1 MYLKIL
7 LQNKYIY
14 KIGSSAILIINLIK
28 NILNIYDDNMYKLME
43 ANMKLQVLV
52 SCMHQQDYSLLE
64 KMNIQTDA
72 IIINQCDINKFEDIK
87 YRNNL
92 VKFISL
98 NERGVGK
105 SRNNALLRADSDIC
119 LFADEDV
126 SYVDGYEDIIIKAFK
141 KNPDADIILFN
152 LESTNKQRPIYQ
164 ITKEKRVRKYNF
176 LKYGTVRIA
185 AKVSSL
191 RKANVHF
198 SLLFGGGTKYG
209 SGEDSQFLKDCI
221 SRGLKIYASPK
232 KIGYVS
238 QDSSCWFE
246 GYNEKYFH
254 DKGALYYCI
263 SNKYSKLLCLQFLLR
278 KRKKVCENIDIIRAY
293 KLMVSGIK
301 DFK

>member
-1 MYLKIL
+1 
-7 LQNKYIY
+7 
-14 KIGSSAILIINLIK
+14 
-28 NILNIYDDNMYKLME
+28 
-43 ANMKLQVLV
+43 MKLQVLV
-52 SCMHQQDYSLLE
+52 SSMYQNDYSLLD

-72 IIINQCDINKFEDIK
+72 IIINQCDRNQFEDIK
-87 YRNNL
+87 YKNNL

-98 NERGVGK
+98 NERGVGR

-126 SYVDGYEDIIIKAFK
+126 SYVDGYEDIIIDAFK
-141 KNPDADIILFN
+141 KYPDADIIVFN

-164 ITKEKRVRKYNF
+164 ITKEHRIRKYNF

-209 SGEDSQFLKDCI
+209 SGEDSLFLKDCI
-221 SRGLKIYASPK
+221 TRGLKMYAVPQ

-238 QDSSCWFE
+238 QDDSCWFR

-263 SNKYSKLLCLQFLLR
+263 SNRYSKLLCLQFLIR
-278 KRKKVCENIDIIRAY
+278 KRKKLCKDIDVMTAY
-293 KLMVSGIK
+293 KLMLNGIE

>member
-7 LQNKYIY
+7 LQNKSIY

-152 LESTNKQRPIYQ
+152 LESTNKQIPIYQ

-209 SGEDSQFLKDCI
+209 SGEDSLFLKDCI
-221 SRGLKIYASPK
+221 SRGLKI
-232 KIGYVS
+232 
-238 QDSSCWFE
+238 
-246 GYNEKYFH
+246 
-254 DKGALYYCI
+254 
-263 SNKYSKLLCLQFLLR
+263 
-278 KRKKVCENIDIIRAY
+278 
-293 KLMVSGIK
+293 
-301 DFK
+301 

>member
-1 MYLKIL
+1 MYASTR
-7 LQNKYIY
+7 LQFIRN
-14 KIGSSAILIINLIK
+14 
-28 NILNIYDDNMYKLME
+28 
-43 ANMKLQVLV
+43 
-52 SCMHQQDYSLLE
+52 
-64 KMNIQTDA
+64 
-72 IIINQCDINKFEDIK
+72 INKFEDIK

-209 SGEDSQFLKDCI
+209 SG
-221 SRGLKIYASPK
+221 
-232 KIGYVS
+232 
-238 QDSSCWFE
+238 
-246 GYNEKYFH
+246 KYFH